1 MSETLST
8 NSVGSGG
15 LGSPWVGAVG
25 GGDNERGDSGDGWGA
40 GGRGLR
46 EKTV

>member
-25 GGDNERGDSGDGWGA
+25 GGDN
-40 GGRGLR
+40 GRGGGGGGLVAGEGG